1 VTVDLWIMTATVVAA
16 LTTAGLLGVTHA
28 VEPDHVAG
36 ISSLTSEHGDARLS
50 ALAGACFSL
59 GHVALVVAWLA
70 VAYALFGRTEFPPA
84 VDAVGTVGVGVVL
97 GLLGAAMAL
106 GGLRRV
112 VRTGEHDH
120 GDRTHSHPHLGLP
133 LAGPDPADHGHDAVA
148 YLGTGLVGALFTLSP
163 PVSMMVFAATLFPDY
178 GGGVVA
184 LAVFAYGVAITAT
197 MSAIGAGAGAT
208 FGATKEWD
216 GRLHAAAKLVA
227 GVAIAALA
235 GALLL
240 DGVTVLA

>member
-1 VTVDLWIMTATVVAA
+1 MSLTVAGA
-16 LTTAGLLGVTHA
+16 LATAGALGVTHA
-28 VEPDHVAG
+28 IEPDHVAG
-36 ISSLTSEHGDARLS
+36 ISSLTSEYGDSRLS
-50 ALAGACFSL
+50 ALVGACFSI

-70 VAYALFGRTEFPPA
+70 VAYAVFGRTEFPPA
-84 VDAVGTVGVGVVL
+84 FDAVGTVGVGVVL

-106 GGLRRV
+106 GGLRQM

-120 GDRTHSHPHLGLP
+120 GDRTHSHPHLRLP
-133 LAGPDPADHGHDAVA
+133 LSGPDPTDHGHDAAA
-148 YLGTGLVGALFTLSP
+148 YLRTGLVGALFTLSP

-184 LAVFAYGVAITAT
+184 LAVVAYGLTITAT

-208 FGATKEWD
+208 FGATRAWD

-235 GALLL
+235 GTLLL

>member
-1 VTVDLWIMTATVVAA
+1 MASTVVAA

-36 ISSLTSEHGDARLS
+36 ISSLTSEYGDSRLS

-70 VAYALFGRTEFPPA
+70 IAYAVFGRTEFPP
-84 VDAVGTVGVGVVL
+84 VFDAVGTVGVGVVL

-106 GGLRRV
+106 GGLRTMV
-112 VRTGEHDH
+112 QTDEHDH
-120 GDRTHSHPHLGLP
+120 GDRSHSHPHLSLP
-133 LAGPDPADHGHDAVA
+133 GMDPANHDHDTRA
-148 YLGTGLVGALFTLSP
+148 YLKTGLVGALFTLSP

-178 GGGVVA
+178 GVGVVA
-184 LAVFAYGVAITAT
+184 LAVLTYAVAITVT
-197 MSAIGAGAGAT
+197 MSAIGAGAGTVFRTAKT
-208 FGATKEWD
+208 WD
-216 GRLHAAAKLVA
+216 GRVHAGVKLVA

-235 GALLL
+235 GSLLL
-240 DGVTVLA
+240 DGAAVL

>member
-1 VTVDLWIMTATVVAA
+1 MSATVAA

-36 ISSLTSEHGDARLS
+36 ISSLTSEYGDSRLS

-70 VAYALFGRTEFPPA
+70 IAYAVFGRTSFPA
-84 VDAVGTVGVGVVL
+84 VFDAAGTVGVGVVL
-97 GLLGAAMAL
+97 GLLGTAMAL
-106 GGLRRV
+106 GGLRGV

-120 GDRTHSHPHLGLP
+120 DDRRHSHPHLGLP
-133 LAGPDPADHGHDAVA
+133 LAGFDAGDHAHGTRA
-148 YLGTGLVGALFTLSP
+148 YLKTGLVGALFTLSP

-184 LAVFAYGVAITAT
+184 LAVLTYGVAITAT
-197 MSAIGAGAGAT
+197 MSAIGAGAGAA
-208 FGATKEWD
+208 FGATKQR
-216 GRLHAAAKLVA
+216 GGQFHAVAKLVA
-227 GVAIAALA
+227 GVAVAALA
-235 GALLL
+235 GSLLV
-240 DGVTVLA
+240 DAATVVA